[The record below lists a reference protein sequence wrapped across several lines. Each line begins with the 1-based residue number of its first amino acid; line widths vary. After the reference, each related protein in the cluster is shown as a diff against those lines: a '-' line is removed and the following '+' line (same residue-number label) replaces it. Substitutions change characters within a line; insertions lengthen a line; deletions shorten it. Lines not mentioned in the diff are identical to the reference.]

1 MIWAVLLGACSI
13 IWSWAKIMRRMP
25 RQEARKL
32 QNIDRANI
40 VLVDVAGAC
49 GLCRFAWIL
58 KLHSHSPH
66 VFETAWFRTR
76 KMASAAALKPQRCAI
91 WVDCCVSDGDPYDV
105 QTLLEHSD
113 PFSTCS
119 KGQGIKKSSETK
131 PFSAKMFGSLIR
143 GTLSAVNPSWSFK
156 LFWHSGSLQRAAQIW
171 GGEIV
176 EMK

>member
-1 MIWAVLLGACSI
+1 
-13 IWSWAKIMRRMP
+13 MRSMP
-25 RQEARKL
+25 RQESSEAAKYRL
-32 QNIDRANI
+32 CEHRVGGCCWGMWEVVSIRMDSQTSYPFI
-40 VLVDVAGAC
+40 VCLD
-49 GLCRFAWIL
+49 
-58 KLHSHSPH
+58 SH

-91 WVDCCVSDGDPYDV
+91 WVDCCVSDGDPSDV

-119 KGQGIKKSSETK
+119 KGQGISRNQKIIRKKL
-131 PFSAKMFGSLIR
+131 FSAKMFGSLIR

-171 GGEIV
+171 RGEIV
-176 EMK
+176 EMR